1 MRKPKPMAPVQKNE
15 DRTRVNQHIRVPEVR
30 LVGADGEQIGIVNTR
45 EALRMAE
52 EQGYDLVEV
61 APNALPPVCRL
72 MDYGKF
78 RYEQQKKTRAI
89 TKNRGGEQKE
99 IQMRPNIDLN
109 DYQTKL
115 RHAKEFLA
123 GGDRVKLTVRFRGRE
138 LAHRD
143 IGRDLLERFAKDL
156 AGDGRIEGGVFEEGR
171 NTSLNVVPS
180 RSGGSGA
187 APASAS
193 PA

>member
-1 MRKPKPMAPVQKNE
+1 MAPVQKNE

>member
-61 APNALPPVCRL
+61 APNAVPPVCRL

-180 RSGGSGA
+180 RSGGGGA
-187 APASAS
+187 APAPAS

>member
-1 MRKPKPMAPVQKNE
+1 M
-15 DRTRVNQHIRVPEVR
+15 NQHIRVPEVR

>member
-61 APNALPPVCRL
+61 APNAVPPVCRL

-180 RSGGSGA
+180 RSGGGGA
-187 APASAS
+187 APAPAS
-193 PA
+193 LA

>member
-1 MRKPKPMAPVQKNE
+1 MRKPKPMAPVQRNE

-52 EQGYDLVEV
+52 DQGYDLVEV

-115 RHAKEFLA
+115 RHAKEFLSE
-123 GGDRVKLTVRFRGRE
+123 GDRVKLTVRFRGRE

-171 NTSLNVVPS
+171 NTSLNVVPA
-180 RSGGSGA
+180 RSGGGGA

>member
-61 APNALPPVCRL
+61 APNAVPPVCRL

-171 NTSLNVVPS
+171 NTSLNVVPA
-180 RSGGSGA
+180 RSGGGGA
-187 APASAS
+187 APAPAS
-193 PA
+193 LA

>member
-1 MRKPKPMAPVQKNE
+1 MRKPKPMAPVQRNE

-52 EQGYDLVEV
+52 DQGYDLVEV

-171 NTSLNVVPS
+171 NTSLNVVPA
-180 RSGGSGA
+180 RSGGGGA

>member
-61 APNALPPVCRL
+61 APNAVPPVCRL

-171 NTSLNVVPS
+171 NTSLNVVPA
-180 RSGGSGA
+180 RSGGGGA
-187 APASAS
+187 APAPAS